1 MIAGFVKTS
10 LVDFPGNVCSTLFIQ
25 GCNFACPFC
34 HNPELIKDKGIESI
48 DFDNEIIP
56 HLEKARKILD
66 GVCFSGGE
74 ATLDKRLP
82 YYIEKVK
89 ELGLRVKL
97 DTNGWKPEFLELPVD
112 YVAMD
117 IKTVPSRYKEF
128 TNIPQIED
136 KIKESIKFLMN
147 QDAYKYEFRTTLVP
161 GFVGEKEIKEI
172 GELIKGSPKWFLQKY
187 KNDITLDPKYK
198 DLDPYGEETNSNLL
212 KLAQEYVPNTKL
224 R

>member
-10 LVDFPGNVCSTLFIQ
+10 LVDYPGNVCSTLFIQ
-25 GCNFACPFC
+25 GCNFYCPFC
-34 HNPELIKDKGIESI
+34 QNPELIKDQGIVSI
-48 DFDNEIIP
+48 DFDTEILP
-56 HLEKARKILD
+56 HLEKAKKILD

-89 ELGLRVKL
+89 ELGLLVKL

-117 IKTVPSRYKEF
+117 IKTIPSRYKEF
-128 TNIPQIED
+128 TNIPEIENR
-136 KIKESIKFLMN
+136 IKEAVNYLIKE
-147 QDAYKYEFRTTLVP
+147 APYKYEFRTTLVP
-161 GFVGEKEIKEI
+161 GFTGEKEVEEI
-172 GELIKGSPKWFLQKY
+172 GQLIEGAQKWFLQKY
-187 KNDITLDPKYK
+187 QNKITLDPKYK
-198 DLDPYGEETNSNLL
+198 ELEPYDEEINQKLL
-212 KLAQEYVPNTKL
+212 NIAQNYVPNTKL